1 MNFMKLQPQE
11 IQWIY
16 DFYQDS
22 VNSGLTPQQITLD
35 MASELTS
42 KFHFSEAVS
51 SKVATKLVSAFSAP
65 DFTSL
70 FIETIISSAL
80 TDDTTTSAATTPPDS
95 ATLRLTQFEYNTFL
109 SRVNSDP
116 LMTPELASLLLSFL
130 AFYRHSFHPS
140 GWIRYEKKNVFH
152 LAGLSRLPIQRQE
165 ALTRYLH
172 SRHGL
177 DMRVVGSN
185 QPIPCFGIS
194 WLEAQPLPGSD
205 ENPLI
210 TIGSFLP
217 ETIRAEIS
225 KITFQTQQQ

>member
-22 VNSGLTPQQITLD
+22 VHSGLTPQQITLD

-51 SKVATKLVSAFSAP
+51 SRVAAKLVSAFSAP
-65 DFTSL
+65 DFTYL

-80 TDDTTTSAATTPPDS
+80 SS
-95 ATLRLTQFEYNTFL
+95 ATDTGAPLTALRLSTFEYNAYL
-109 SRVNSDP
+109 SRVKSDP
-116 LMTPELASLLLSFL
+116 SMTPELAALLLSFL
-130 AFYRHSFHPS
+130 AFYRYSFHPS

-152 LAGLSRLPIQRQE
+152 LAGLSRIPVQQQE

-172 SRHGL
+172 TRHGL

-185 QPIPCFGIS
+185 QPIPCFGLA
-194 WLEAQPLPGSD
+194 WVEAQPLPGSD
-205 ENPLI
+205 ENPYI
-210 TIGSFLP
+210 TLGSLLP
-217 ETIRAEIS
+217 ETIRAEVAKIIS
-225 KITFQTQQQ
+225 PQEA